1 MRKPSNP
8 VAKAM
13 ALSRRKTSTRVV
25 PDKTKYN
32 RKKEKNLAN
41 QNRKNEV
48 SQD

>member
-13 ALSRRKTSTRVV
+13 ALSRRRTATKTV

-41 QNRKNEV
+41 QTRKNEITE
-48 SQD
+48 D

>member
-1 MRKPSNP
+1 MKKPINP

-41 QNRKNEV
+41 QTRKDEV